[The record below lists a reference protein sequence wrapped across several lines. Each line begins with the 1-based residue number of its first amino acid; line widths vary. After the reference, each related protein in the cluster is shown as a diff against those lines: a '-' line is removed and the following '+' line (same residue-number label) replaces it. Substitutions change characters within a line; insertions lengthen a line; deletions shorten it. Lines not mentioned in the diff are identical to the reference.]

1 MKLMKR
7 IAVGLASL
15 LLLTSCS
22 ILQKA
27 ASASSL
33 GGNTGSAISAIYNVL
48 KAAGG
53 IDLSNLTNIINIGK
67 ILTGAGALSNAT
79 QAFTDEFSQA
89 LINGS
94 NNLVNNGNVAK
105 VLSGLKALN
114 NIDTSAFSEAAT
126 KAYANGTQQI
136 QQNDA
141 NVNATVKAITSLL
154 GAL

>member
-33 GGNTGSAISAIYNVL
+33 GGNTGTAISAIYNVL

-79 QAFTDEFSQA
+79 QAFTDEFSTA

-94 NNLVNNGNVAK
+94 NNLVNSGNVAK

-114 NIDTSAFSEAAT
+114 SIDTSAFSDAAT
-126 KAYANGTQQI
+126 KAYANGSQQLP
-136 QQNDA
+136 QNDA
-141 NVNATVKAITSLL
+141 NVNATVKALTSLL
-154 GAL
+154 GSL

>member
-1 MKLMKR
+1 M
-7 IAVGLASL
+7 
-15 LLLTSCS
+15 TSTWS
-22 ILQKA
+22 
-27 ASASSL
+27 
-33 GGNTGSAISAIYNVL
+33 
-48 KAAGG
+48 
-53 IDLSNLTNIINIGK
+53 
-67 ILTGAGALSNAT
+67 
-79 QAFTDEFSQA
+79 

-94 NNLVNNGNVAK
+94 NNLVNSGNVAK